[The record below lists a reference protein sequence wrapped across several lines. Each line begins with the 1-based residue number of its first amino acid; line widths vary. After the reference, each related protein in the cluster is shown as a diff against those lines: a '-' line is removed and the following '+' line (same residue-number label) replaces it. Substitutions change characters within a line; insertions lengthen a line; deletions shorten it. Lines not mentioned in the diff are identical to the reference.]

1 MIVLS
6 CIAIVFVV
14 TLLACVSDATSL
26 RIPNLYSVIVLAA
39 FAVACVASPEVFNPL
54 WKHFLA
60 LAIIFIVTYLMF
72 VAGMMGGG
80 DSKFAS
86 ALAIWIAAQG
96 VMVFVFW
103 MAVAGGVIGVL
114 TLWMK
119 KKKPFKNPRDGG
131 WVAAAQKG
139 ENKIPYGIAISF
151 GAWMALLHGGL
162 ITHQLGELF
171 KIIH

>member
-1 MIVLS
+1 MIVTL
-6 CIAIVFVV
+6 CILVV
-14 TLLACVSDATSL
+14 LCITLMACVSDARSL

-39 FAVACVASPEVFNPL
+39 FGIAYLSDPQVFQPL
-54 WKHFLA
+54 WNHFLA
-60 LAIIFIVTYLMF
+60 LGIIFFVTYLMF
-72 VAGMMGGG
+72 MAGMMGGG

-86 ALAIWIAAQG
+86 ALAIWIAAKG
-96 VMVFVFW
+96 VMIFVFW
-103 MAVAGGVIGVL
+103 MALAGGVIGVL

-119 KKKPFKNPRDGG
+119 KKKPFRNPPAGSWMD
-131 WVAAAQKG
+131 AAQKG

-151 GAWMALLHGGL
+151 GAWAALWHGGL

>member
-1 MIVLS
+1 MIVLL

-14 TLLACVSDATSL
+14 TVMACLSDARSL
-26 RIPNLYSVIVLAA
+26 RIPNLYSVAVLAA
-39 FAVACVASPEVFNPL
+39 FGVAYLSAPENFQPL
-54 WKHFLA
+54 WNHFLA
-60 LAIIFIVTYLMF
+60 LAIIFAVTYLMF
-72 VAGMMGGG
+72 MAGMMGGG

-86 ALAIWIAAQG
+86 ALAIWIAAKG

-103 MAVAGGVIGVL
+103 MAVMGGVIGLL
-114 TLWMK
+114 TLWMR
-119 KKKPFKNPRDGG
+119 KKKPFCNPPAGS
-131 WVAAAQKG
+131 WMEAAQKG

-151 GAWMALLHGGL
+151 GTWAALLHSGL

>member
-1 MIVLS
+1 MIVTL

-14 TLLACVSDATSL
+14 TLMACVSDARSL
-26 RIPNLYSVIVLAA
+26 RIPNLYSVVVLAA
-39 FAVACVASPEVFNPL
+39 FGVAYLASPENFQPL
-54 WKHFLA
+54 WNHFLA
-60 LAIIFIVTYLMF
+60 LGIIFAVTYLMF
-72 VAGMMGGG
+72 MAGMMGGG

-86 ALAIWIAAQG
+86 ALAIWIAAKG

-103 MAVAGGVIGVL
+103 MAVMGGVIGIL

-119 KKKPFKNPRDGG
+119 KKKPFRNPPAGS
-131 WVAAAQKG
+131 WMAAAQKG

-151 GAWMALLHGGL
+151 GAWIALWHGGL
-162 ITHQLGELF
+162 ITHQLDELF

>member
-1 MIVLS
+1 MIVTL

-14 TLLACVSDATSL
+14 TLMACVSDARSL
-26 RIPNLYSVIVLAA
+26 RIPNLYSVVVLAA
-39 FAVACVASPEVFNPL
+39 FGVAYLASPENFQPL
-54 WKHFLA
+54 WNHFLA
-60 LAIIFIVTYLMF
+60 LGIIFAVTYLMF
-72 VAGMMGGG
+72 MAGMMGGG

-86 ALAIWIAAQG
+86 ALAIWIAAKG

-103 MAVAGGVIGVL
+103 MAVMGGVIGIL

-119 KKKPFKNPRDGG
+119 KKKPFRNPPPGS
-131 WVAAAQKG
+131 WMAAAQKG

-151 GAWMALLHGGL
+151 GAWAALWHGGL
-162 ITHQLGELF
+162 ITHQLDELF

>member
-1 MIVLS
+1 MIVLL

-14 TLLACVSDATSL
+14 TLMACVSDARSL
-26 RIPNLYSVIVLAA
+26 RIPNLYSVVVLAA
-39 FAVACVASPEVFNPL
+39 FGVACVASPEVFQPL
-54 WKHFLA
+54 WNHFLA
-60 LAIIFIVTYLMF
+60 LGIIFVVTYLMF
-72 VAGMMGGG
+72 MAGMMGGG

-86 ALAIWIAAQG
+86 ALAIWIAAKG

-119 KKKPFKNPRDGG
+119 KKKPFRNPPEGS
-131 WVAAAQKG
+131 WMAAAQKG
-139 ENKIPYGIAISF
+139 ESKIPYGIAISF
-151 GAWMALLHGGL
+151 GAWIALWHSGL
-162 ITHQLGELF
+162 ITHQLGEVF